1 MLNDVYL
8 KGTCLKILKA
18 FMFHINIKMSL
29 GSVKEFQGCHTL
41 REFREFSSWRKSQ
54 GDSGNLREFW
64 FIF

>member
-41 REFREFSSWRKSQ
+41 REFRETQ
-54 GDSGNLREFW
+54 GIFNVEENLRETRGSFDC
-64 FIF
+64 F